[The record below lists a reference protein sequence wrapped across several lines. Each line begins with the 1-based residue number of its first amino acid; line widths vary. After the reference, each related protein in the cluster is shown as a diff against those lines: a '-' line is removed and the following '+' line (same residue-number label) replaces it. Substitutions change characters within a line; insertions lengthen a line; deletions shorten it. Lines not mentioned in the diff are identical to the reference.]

1 MVHSN
6 KLYMAR
12 NSQTALDL
20 CSVIEAMSCL
30 VLTVHLNMIQ
40 PIKTA
45 LYGNLREE
53 DIRNRTRIPL
63 VVNRFI
69 GSMKRRILDILMV

>member
-1 MVHSN
+1 MAHSN

-12 NSQTALDL
+12 ISQTALDL
-20 CSVIEAMSCL
+20 YSIIEAMSCL
-30 VLTVHLNMIQ
+30 VLTVHLNMMQ

-45 LYGNLREE
+45 LYDNLREE
-53 DIRNRTRIPL
+53 DIRNRIRIAL

>member
-6 KLYMAR
+6 KPYMAR
-12 NSQTALDL
+12 ISQASLIL
-20 CSVIEAMSCL
+20 CSSIEAVPCL

-40 PIKTA
+40 PIETA
-45 LYGNLREE
+45 LYGNMREGNR
-53 DIRNRTRIPL
+53 IRIAL